1 MGIISVHHRSC
12 LSVMFCLEMFIC
24 LFCFHD
30 AFRDDIVIWAQKK
43 TSTPVIRI
51 SSVAEAEKFLTKYQT
66 FLIGRFENFE
76 VSYDL
81 RYAGVIRLEVPN

>member
-1 MGIISVHHRSC
+1 MEGTHKALDKDKS
-12 LSVMFCLEMFIC
+12 
-24 LFCFHD
+24 
-30 AFRDDIVIWAQKK
+30 
-43 TSTPVIRI
+43 
-51 SSVAEAEKFLTKYQT
+51 

>member
-1 MGIISVHHRSC
+1 M
-12 LSVMFCLEMFIC
+12 
-24 LFCFHD
+24 
-30 AFRDDIVIWAQKK
+30 IWAQKK